1 MKGIFIY
8 NKRIDSNAVTG
19 IDKKV
24 MWQVE
29 ALSNEGLECELVQL
43 YDTFHSKVEKALAI
57 GVARLPHGNAMPR
70 IEWRDNYRGI
80 DFLYFRRP
88 DAVSPAW
95 LQLLRKIKEENPEV
109 KIIMEIPNYPYDDEL
124 GFKTINKPLLWKDRI
139 FREKLKQY
147 VDKIAVQ
154 NDVSSIF
161 GIQTIQF
168 VNGIKFDDIL
178 IREPVERNDEVINI
192 CAVAS
197 LEPWQ
202 GYERVIIGLKQYIE
216 NGGKRTIDI
225 NIIGSGSEMEMY
237 KRLIEENGLTDHIH
251 MRGRLSGDGLL
262 PYYNSADLALDA
274 FGRYKTGN
282 MLSTSL
288 KSREYLAKGLPIITG
303 CKTDIL
309 NRPFPY
315 YMECDNDDSPVDFSE
330 LVRFFDSI
338 YGTGKKRS
346 DVASDVRKYG
356 RKICDISVMIK
367 PIRDFLADH

>member
-24 MWQVE
+24 LWQVE
-29 ALSNEGLECELVQL
+29 ALSKEGCNCELVQL
-43 YDTFHSKVEKALAI
+43 YDSFHSKIKKAIAI

-70 IEWRDNYRGI
+70 IEWKNNYQGI

-95 LQLLRKIKEENPEV
+95 LKLLKKIKEQNPGV

-124 GFKTINKPLLWKDRI
+124 GFKAINKPLLWKDRL
-139 FREKLKQY
+139 FREQLKHY
-147 VDKIAVQ
+147 VDRIAVQ
-154 NDVSSIF
+154 NDVNSIF

-178 IREPVERNDEVINI
+178 IREPVERDDETINI

-202 GYERVIIGLKQYIE
+202 GYERVILGLKQYIE
-216 NGGKRTIDI
+216 NGGKRNIKID
-225 NIIGSGSEMEMY
+225 IIGSGSEMEMY
-237 KRLIEENGLTDHIH
+237 KHLIEENKLTEFVH
-251 MRGRLSGDGLL
+251 MHGRLSGDSLR
-262 PYYNSADLALDA
+262 PYYNNADIALDA

-309 NRPFPY
+309 NKPFPY
-315 YMECDNDDSPVDFSE
+315 FMECNNDNSPVDFTE
-330 LVRFFDSI
+330 VVRFFDSI
-338 YGTGKKRS
+338 YRSGKTR
-346 DVASDVRKYG
+346 VEIARDVRKYG
-356 RKICDISVMIK
+356 RDICDISVMVK
-367 PIRDFLADH
+367 PISEYLLAN